1 MFPLLFVQ
9 QIAVVTEGGEGVM
22 LRVLVE
28 GGGCSGFQYK
38 FNLDAKVNLDDK

>member
-1 MFPLLFVQ
+1 MKKICEPDQF
-9 QIAVVTEGGEGVM
+9 

-38 FNLDAKVNLDDK
+38 FELDTDIDEDDRYGMESAG